1 VEITMKLYPLLL
13 GRTKVPYGQFYGG
26 LSGWEG
32 LGALLRFIT
41 DKSHFIWVPIHAYLL
56 EHPREGLILLDAG
69 ICSDQAH
76 RHSQYYRGILRL
88 ILDDDEYAQEPEQT
102 LSEQL
107 KRLGY
112 RCSDV
117 RTVILTHLHE
127 DHVGGL
133 RDLPKAKVVLSHAEW
148 DARRTKMFG
157 FIPMFYEPSYGSVE
171 HWERVTFESGAF
183 HTFDRSHD
191 LFGDGTVRLLPT
203 PGHTPGHTCALV
215 EMGGYQLMVTGD
227 CLYTLRH
234 LATDQVQAFRLS
246 TETGNEQVES
256 IRKIAGLRSLLPGL
270 HLLVGHDHTEYQWKH
285 LVPYL
290 SKGSLTEDERHAL
303 SQYQSSL
310 FDGDGTLRASA
321 MPQFVRGSDAGPVGT
336 VSEPPPK

>member
-1 VEITMKLYPLLL
+1 MKLYPLLL

-32 LGALLRFIT
+32 LGALLRFVT

-56 EHPREGLILLDAG
+56 EHPKEGLILLDAG

-88 ILDDDEYAQEPEQT
+88 ILDEDEYDQEPSET
-102 LSEQL
+102 LAAQL

-112 RCSDV
+112 RCDDV

-133 RDLPKAKVVLSHAEW
+133 RDLPKARVVVSHAEW

-171 HWERVTFESGAF
+171 HWERVKFESGAF
-183 HTFDRSHD
+183 HTFERSHD
-191 LFGDGTVRLLPT
+191 LFGDGSVRLLPT
-203 PGHTPGHTCALV
+203 PGHTPGHTCALI

-246 TETGNEQVES
+246 HETGDQQVDS
-256 IRKIAGLRSLLPGL
+256 IKRIAGLRKLLPGL
-270 HLLVGHDHTEYQWKH
+270 HLLVGHDHTEYQWRH

-290 SKGSLTEDERHAL
+290 SKGWLSEDDRRAL
-303 SQYQSSL
+303 SDYQSRL
-310 FDGDGTLRASA
+310 FDRDGMLRPSA
-321 MPQFVRGSDAGPVGT
+321 LPKFRRDDQRGVGT
-336 VSEPPPK
+336 VSEPVLA